1 MRKIMPLIIIG
12 IGLILLSVSVSVV
25 LLENLG
31 AAPVPSAFESK
42 NCVIPGSVEFP
53 APDLTLIDMNGAA
66 VSLADHIGT
75 VVLIN
80 AWATWCPPCKAE
92 MPDLQAFYDLHA
104 DDGFVVIGVNIGE
117 SREKVLE
124 FSEAFDI
131 SFPLWLD
138 QDEETLRAMNT
149 TAMPSSYVLDRS
161 GTVRLAW
168 SGLTCLSALES
179 AVTPIIE
186 ESK

>member
-1 MRKIMPLIIIG
+1 MRKIMPLIVIG
-12 IGLILLSVSVSVV
+12 IGLILISVSASLV
-25 LLENLG
+25 LLDQQDSDLT
-31 AAPVPSAFESK
+31 ASVSTPH
-42 NCVIPGSVEFP
+42 NCVIPEPVEFP
-53 APDLTLIDMNGAA
+53 APQLTLIDIENNP
-66 VSLADHIGT
+66 VSLSDHLGT

-92 MPDLQAFYDLHA
+92 MPDLQEYYDLHA
-104 DDGFVVIGVNIGE
+104 DDGFVIIGVNIGE
-117 SREKVLE
+117 SVDRVLE

-138 QDEETLRAMNT
+138 QNEETLRAMNT
-149 TAMPSSYVLDRS
+149 TAMPSSYVIDRS

-179 AVTPIIE
+179 TVTPIIE
-186 ESK
+186 E

>member
-1 MRKIMPLIIIG
+1 MRKIMPFIVIG
-12 IGLILLSVSVSVV
+12 FGLILISVSASVV
-25 LLENLG
+25 LLDQQGSELT
-31 AAPVPSAFESK
+31 PSVSEPD
-42 NCVIPGSVEFP
+42 NCVVPAPVEFP
-53 APDLTLIDMNGAA
+53 APELKLIDTENNP
-66 VSLADHIGT
+66 VSITDHLGT

-92 MPDLQAFYDLHA
+92 MPDLQEYFDLHA
-104 DDGFVVIGVNIGE
+104 DDGFVIIVVNIGE
-117 SREKVLE
+117 GLDRVLE

-138 QDEETLRAMNT
+138 KNEKTLRAMNT
-149 TAMPSSYVLDRS
+149 TAMPSSYVIDRS

-179 AVTPIIE
+179 TVTPIIE
-186 ESK
+186 D

>member
-1 MRKIMPLIIIG
+1 MRKIMPFIVIG
-12 IGLILLSVSVSVV
+12 IGLILISVSASVV
-25 LLENLG
+25 LLDQQGSELTSSVSE
-31 AAPVPSAFESK
+31 PD
-42 NCVIPGSVEFP
+42 NCVVPEPVEFP
-53 APDLTLIDMNGAA
+53 APQLTLIDIENNP
-66 VSLADHIGT
+66 VSLSDHLGT

-92 MPDLQAFYDLHA
+92 MPDLQEYYDLHA
-104 DDGFVVIGVNIGE
+104 DDGFVIIGVNIGE
-117 SREKVLE
+117 SVDRVLE

-138 QDEETLRAMNT
+138 QNEETLRAMNT
-149 TAMPSSYVLDRS
+149 TAMPSSYVIDRS

-179 AVTPIIE
+179 TVTPIIE
-186 ESK
+186 E